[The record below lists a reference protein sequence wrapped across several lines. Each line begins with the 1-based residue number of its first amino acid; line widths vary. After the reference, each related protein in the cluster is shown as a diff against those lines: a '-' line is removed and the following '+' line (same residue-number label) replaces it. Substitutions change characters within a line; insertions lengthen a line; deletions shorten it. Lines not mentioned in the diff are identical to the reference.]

1 MGVSRGKQFEDAI
14 KKAFLKH
21 PDISFDRFPDPMA
34 GYAGI
39 RNICD
44 FGVYRLP
51 YQYYF
56 ECKAFSGN
64 TLNFTSAI
72 TKDQWDG
79 LVEKSKIP
87 GVVAGIIVWFIE
99 HDTTTFVPIQELKRI
114 RDAGAKSLNVKYLAI
129 GNPLNDDQVLNIR
142 VPGRK
147 KRILFE
153 YDAKTFLDNLD
164 QWAGKKWG
172 KEVAEAWRRY
182 LNQH

>member
-1 MGVSRGKQFEDAI
+1 MRVSRGKQFEDAI

-21 PDISFDRFPDPMA
+21 PDISPDRFPDPMA

-44 FGVYRLP
+44 FGVFRLP

-64 TLNFTSAI
+64 TLNFASAI

-79 LVEKSKIP
+79 LMEKSKIP
-87 GVVAGIIVWFIE
+87 GVVAGIMVWFIE
-99 HDTTTFVPIQELKRI
+99 HDITTFVPIQELSRI
-114 RDAGAKSLNVKYLAI
+114 REAGAKSLNIKYLAI
-129 GNPLNDDQVLNIR
+129 ENPLNDDQVLNIR
-142 VPGRK
+142 IPGRK

-172 KEVAEAWRRY
+172 KEVAEAWQRY
-182 LNQH
+182 LSQH

>member
-1 MGVSRGKQFEDAI
+1 MGVSRGKQFEDMI

-21 PDISFDRFPDPMA
+21 PDISLDRFPDPMA

-64 TLNFTSAI
+64 TLNFASAI

-87 GVVAGIIVWFIE
+87 GVMAGIIVWFIE

-114 RDAGAKSLNVKYLAI
+114 RDAGAKSLNVKYLAA
-129 GNPLNDDQVLNIR
+129 GNPLNII

-164 QWAGKKWG
+164 QWAGKKWR

-182 LNQH
+182 LNQR

>member
-14 KKAFLKH
+14 KQSFLKH
-21 PDISFDRFPDPMA
+21 LDISLDRFPDPMA

-44 FGVYRLP
+44 FGVFRLP

-114 RDAGAKSLNVKYLAI
+114 RDAGAKSLNVKYLAA

-172 KEVAEAWRRY
+172 KEVAEAWQRY

>member
-14 KKAFLKH
+14 KKALLKH

-64 TLNFTSAI
+64 TLNLASAI

-99 HDTTTFVPIQELKRI
+99 HDTTIFAPIQELKRI

-164 QWAGKKWG
+164 KWAGKKWG